1 MNRWFSWFA
10 CRQIA
15 TNLSCK
21 PWVVKVT
28 LALCSLNILC
38 ISEARA
44 SLWLTEPSINTSVQ
58 YNDNQLLSTR
68 SDDESSETPQQI
80 ETSKVIL
87 SPLFKLSYRAPRTEL
102 ISSARLRASRYN
114 KQIFDS
120 DDWYGDVLLRK
131 KSELSQVELAVNYAY
146 DSTLVSEI
154 EDTGLI
160 QDNKRRRRFS
170 ISPSWQHQINFN
182 NLISVTYSFEDV
194 SYREGES
201 SGLFAYDN
209 QAVSTHLLH
218 QLDAKA
224 STGMVLYASRF
235 NSPSRGSE
243 FKNIGI
249 QGSYEYKLTEIM
261 KLGLG
266 AGVRQT
272 DSRLNVISGKI
283 ENSNI
288 GNTFSALLT
297 QSWQR
302 TSFEVSL
309 QRSIEPSGSGYA
321 VLRDQANV
329 TLKQQLT
336 EKWVAS
342 FFLRGFRNKS
352 LRDEITGIDRN
363 YISLD
368 SRLSWRW
375 NRNITLSAL
384 YRYRQQKYDVR
395 VDTARG
401 NSVEASLTYRWVR

>member
-1 MNRWFSWFA
+1 M
-10 CRQIA
+10 
-15 TNLSCK
+15 
-21 PWVVKVT
+21 
-28 LALCSLNILC
+28 LC
-38 ISEARA
+38 ISETRA
-44 SLWLTEPSINTSVQ
+44 SLWLTEPSIDASVQ

-68 SDDESSETPQQI
+68 SNDEFSENPQQI
-80 ETSKVIL
+80 ETSKVVL
-87 SPLFKLSYRAPRTEL
+87 SPLLKLSYRAPRTEL
-102 ISSARLRASRYN
+102 ISSVRLRSSKYD

-120 DDWYGDVLLRK
+120 DDWYSDVLLRK
-131 KSELSQVELAVNYAY
+131 KSELSQIELAVNYAY

-160 QDNKRRRRFS
+160 QDNKRRRRLS

-182 NLISVTYSFEDV
+182 NRINVTYSFDDV

-201 SGLFAYDN
+201 SGLFPYDN
-209 QAVSTHLLH
+209 QTVSTRLLH

-224 STGMVLYASRF
+224 SAGMILYASRF

-261 KLGLG
+261 KLELG

-272 DSRLNVISGKI
+272 DSKVSFGTLFKVEDKDVGGSYRAS
-283 ENSNI
+283 
-288 GNTFSALLT
+288 LT

-302 TSFEVSL
+302 TSVEVSL

-321 VLRDQANV
+321 VLRDQASV
-329 TLKQQLT
+329 ILRRQIT

-342 FFLRGFRNKS
+342 FFLRGFRTES

-401 NSVEASLTYRWVR
+401 NSVEAGLAYRWVR